1 MDTAAYSATA
11 TATATLHFTARVS
24 GSSFAGFD
32 VPIGYFANA
41 DQATQYAD
49 QLFPCGMPYS
59 GSNGTLDFVFLTA
72 AAG

>member
-1 MDTAAYSATA
+1 MKTAAYSATA
-11 TATATLHFTARVS
+11 TATATLNFTARVS
-24 GSSFAGFD
+24 GFD

-41 DQATQYAD
+41 EEAEKYAD